1 MVGRCSGESIQGTPA
16 EMPRSVRRGAQA
28 HLRASMRRRLQ
39 RPGAVAAGVATEANP
54 PRLGPAQAGL
64 RATRRPRKEVARRR
78 FGNDILSGA
87 MATHVKVLGII
98 HIAFGSLG
106 ILGALA
112 LLMIFGGIAGI
123 VGASGEEG
131 AHIAVPILGGIGA
144 LLFFFLV
151 LVSLPGIVAGIG
163 LLGFRPWAR
172 ILTIVLSAIH
182 LINVPFG
189 TAVGVYGLWALLNRE
204 TEDLF
209 ARPYVAA

>member
-1 MVGRCSGESIQGTPA
+1 
-16 EMPRSVRRGAQA
+16 
-28 HLRASMRRRLQ
+28 
-39 RPGAVAAGVATEANP
+39 
-54 PRLGPAQAGL
+54 
-64 RATRRPRKEVARRR
+64 
-78 FGNDILSGA
+78 